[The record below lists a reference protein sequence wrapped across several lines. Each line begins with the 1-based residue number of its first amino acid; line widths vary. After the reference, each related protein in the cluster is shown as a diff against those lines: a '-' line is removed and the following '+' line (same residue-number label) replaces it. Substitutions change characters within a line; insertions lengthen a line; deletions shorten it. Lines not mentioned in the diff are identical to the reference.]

1 MSSWQV
7 RFTAEGEKDFN
18 RLNSAVKKRVVSKLH
33 WLEKN
38 FDSIVPEPLHY
49 NLKNF
54 YKLRVGLWRVVYE
67 IDFTEMFLIVHRI
80 EPRDKVYKI

>member
-1 MSSWQV
+1 M
-7 RFTAEGEKDFN
+7 
-18 RLNSAVKKRVVSKLH
+18 
-33 WLEKN
+33 
-38 FDSIVPEPLHY
+38 PEPLHY

-54 YKLRVGLWRVVYE
+54 YKLRVGLWRVGYE